1 MANIDSTM
9 LCQFLQYPF
18 DSRMTDVIAV
28 NQQCDS
34 FFLLHIQLLYS
45 LLQWGT
51 SYNLN
56 KPGHYECV
64 KCQLRGNA
72 LGEACDSPLWNRL
85 WLLLFPL
92 ISDSNIGEIYKDA
105 NEVQKLIIALKFFGR

>member
-1 MANIDSTM
+1 MANIDSAM

-34 FFLLHIQLLYS
+34 FFLLHIQLLCS
-45 LLQWGT
+45 LLHLGT

-56 KPGHYECV
+56 RQGHYECV
-64 KCQLRGNA
+64 KCQLRSNA
-72 LGEACDSPLWNRL
+72 LGEACESPPCNWL
-85 WLLLFPL
+85 WLPLCPL
-92 ISDSNIGEIYKDA
+92 ISDSKIEEIYEGA
-105 NEVQKLIIALKFFGR
+105 NEVQKLIIARQILGR